1 MVIEALS
8 LSRNSVAFVTSSISV
23 KETKNN
29 INKKK
34 KQKQKKNNNINKKK
48 KKKKKKQV
56 ELNLL
61 AAKSGFVNLAP
72 RLENRFLHAQLNSAE
87 HENSNLY

>member
-1 MVIEALS
+1 MEDPVVIEALS

-48 KKKKKKQV
+48 KKKKKNK
-56 ELNLL
+56 LNLIC
-61 AAKSGFVNLAP
+61 SPQSPVSSIWPQG
-72 RLENRFLHAQLNSAE
+72 
-87 HENSNLY
+87 